1 MPEVFSILI
10 VKLLILS
17 DIFDMVSLICDLV
30 DLICN
35 TRENI
40 GIHEVMVDV
49 LVLIGNNIGQQV
61 NIHYQVIHVLAIEVF
76 NVLNFF
82 NHQII

>member
-10 VKLLILS
+10 VKLLIFS
-17 DIFDMVSLICDLV
+17 DIFDMVGLVYNLV